1 MKSTVKH
8 RQSFQLLILLCD
20 IEDAAETTRLHISYL
35 PVALKKEMKHRR
47 RTALLE
53 AGDMMAKERFS
64 FSARDVDPEP
74 SFELKRQRSSLVHLT
89 TTLHSERG
97 GALCKP
103 WNLPLEQ
110 NASKLLVDLRSQI

>member
-1 MKSTVKH
+1 MKSTVKR

-47 RTALLE
+47 STALLE
-53 AGDMMAKERFS
+53 AGDMMAKERFA
-64 FSARDVDPEP
+64 FSARDVDTE
-74 SFELKRQRSSLVHLT
+74 RSSLVRLT

-103 WNLPLEQ
+103 WNLPLEL